1 MKAFLGGIASLL
13 LLMGIALMVLPRLAS
28 APTTATTPP
37 AATSTDTATTAT
49 TTTESDVIVNGI
61 KDGSTVASPLTI
73 TGKAKGSY
81 YFEASFPIM
90 LTDWDGRIIATT
102 TAQASS
108 DWMSTGYVPF
118 TATISFSVPSTT
130 PDLRR
135 GTLIFHNDNP
145 SGDHTRDKAVE
156 IPVKF

>member
-13 LLMGIALMVLPRLAS
+13 FLMGIALMILPRLAS

-37 AATSTDTATTAT
+37 AATSTDTAATA
-49 TTTESDVIVNGI
+49 TTTESDVIVNDI
-61 KDGSTVASPLTI
+61 KDGSAVTSPLTI
-73 TGKAKGSY
+73 TGKAKGAY

-102 TAQASS
+102 TARAQS

-118 TATISFSVPSTT
+118 TATISFAVPSTT

-156 IPVKF
+156 IPVRF